1 LQRIGLGLVRLGEGM
16 MPGGHMID
24 ALQANFANYS
34 DFNYSI
40 HIDPDRRFIYF
51 NNPKCACTT
60 IKASLNLSFARSH
73 GKQLRYNDLGEI
85 HDRGRNFMLAPH
97 QIGIPDFERLLK
109 NEEVLRFSFI
119 REPVSRLV
127 SAYENKVRW
136 LSPSRR
142 LLARRTGHDD
152 DWVPTFEE
160 FAACLMESSG
170 LRDCDEHWRLQ
181 VKQTCS
187 NIVSH
192 HFTGIFDQVESD
204 LDHVLS
210 RLFQTDAVIFDVR
223 KHFRG
228 NQSASNQRLD
238 TLHPDLRARLADAYR
253 EDVVA
258 YRNATAARTGYSAG
272 QHTFTSAR

>member
-1 LQRIGLGLVRLGEGM
+1 
-16 MPGGHMID
+16 MID
-24 ALQANFANYS
+24 ALKANFNNYS
-34 DFNYSI
+34 DFDYSI

-60 IKASLNLSFARSH
+60 IKASLNLSYARSR
-73 GKQLRYNDLGEI
+73 GKALSYRDIGEI
-85 HDRGRNFMLAPH
+85 HDRERNFMLSPQ
-97 QIGIPDFERLLK
+97 QIGISDFERLLQDDD
-109 NEEVLRFSFI
+109 VLRIRFV
-119 REPVSRLV
+119 REPVSRVV

-142 LLARRTGHDD
+142 ILARHTGHDD
-152 DWVPTFEE
+152 DWAPAFEE
-160 FAACLMESSG
+160 FVTYLIGSSE

-187 NIVSH
+187 NVVSH
-192 HFTGIFDQVESD
+192 HFTGLFDRVESD
-204 LDHVLS
+204 LDHLLS

-228 NQSASNQRLD
+228 NESASKQRLD
-238 TLHPDLRARLADAYR
+238 TISPDLRARLADAYR

-258 YRNATAARTGYSAG
+258 YRQAAISGTGRPS
-272 QHTFTSAR
+272 